1 MTARMPRRALDTVVG
16 SAIVDAQVQS
26 VAPATTATGKTRSGA
41 ATSSAA
47 EGTETANAVSDN
59 ESAPAARSPM
69 PISKR
74 RIARNRY
81 VAATPSRRL
90 AAAALVVA

>member
-1 MTARMPRRALDTVVG
+1 MPRSALETVVG

-26 VAPATTATGKTRSGA
+26 VAPAATAIGRTRSGA
-41 ATSSAA
+41 ATSRAA
-47 EGTETANAVSDN
+47 AGTETANAVSDS
-59 ESAPAARSPM
+59 ESAPAARSPI

-74 RIARNRY
+74 RMARKRY
-81 VAATPSRRL
+81 VAATPSSKL